1 MSGTS
6 IFRGALSLPATGT
19 ATAAAGTNSQP
30 LNFTASSFNSSTL
43 KAVNETFRW
52 QGEPV
57 SNNSAT
63 PLGKLSL
70 LFGAGIAAPTETGLS
85 ISSKG
90 QITFASGQ
98 TFPSTLG
105 SVKSVG
111 LSAPASD
118 FSVSGS
124 PVTGSGTLGLNWK
137 VAPTSGNIANAIVK
151 RDASGSLSAGAITA
165 SLGVTGISAGSATA
179 GVSGQ
184 NTSSGYGLYGVAS
197 GTTGQG
203 VWGESFGTD
212 NSNGAGPDGVHGVT
226 HSNAGSGVAGLSSG
240 ATGIGV
246 YGQGGGY
253 GVYGVAA
260 SNGRRLATGT
270 GVYGSSALGTGVYGS
285 SPGGFGFATD
295 GNAQQVRTAG
305 GWVKAMVHWDGES
318 TGTMLGCFN
327 SSLAGAPPPCLAVL
341 AFNRLM

>member
-1 MSGTS
+1 VSGTS

-212 NSNGAGPDGVHGVT
+212 NSNGAGPDGVH
-226 HSNAGSGVAGLSSG
+226 
-240 ATGIGV
+240 
-246 YGQGGGY
+246 
-253 GVYGVAA
+253 
-260 SNGRRLATGT
+260 
-270 GVYGSSALGTGVYGS
+270 
-285 SPGGFGFATD
+285 
-295 GNAQQVRTAG
+295 
-305 GWVKAMVHWDGES
+305 
-318 TGTMLGCFN
+318 
-327 SSLAGAPPPCLAVL
+327 
-341 AFNRLM
+341 